1 MRKVEPLLR
10 NEIIFVILALER
22 IDKLVGIGMKTVMI
36 LGGTKGVGK
45 EILKSCL
52 KKGYNVSFSGRN
64 SNEGNALIQSLKLEN
79 KLYFHEIDLNSI
91 KEIENFY
98 LQTINRFG
106 KIDALILYA
115 GITPVSSI
123 IDTEEDLY
131 DSVFNVNLKAPFFL
145 LKHVLKS
152 MAASKSGSIVFFG
165 SAHMD
170 YGQIDRAPYALT
182 KSTLYT
188 LSNHIAH
195 HYAKYGV
202 RSNYLVMG
210 WTNTEG
216 EIELRNQEGMSEETL
231 QNKASNSIPMGRMLN
246 SFDPVPAVM
255 HFISDDSAMTTGSIM
270 RITGGE
276 YI

>member
-1 MRKVEPLLR
+1 
-10 NEIIFVILALER
+10 
-22 IDKLVGIGMKTVMI
+22 MKTVML

-45 EILKSCL
+45 EILKSSL
-52 KKGYNVSFSGRN
+52 EKGYNVAFCGRDAQLASEIIKS
-64 SNEGNALIQSLKLEN
+64 SNAKER
-79 KLYFHEIDLNSI
+79 LYFHNIDLNSI
-91 KEIENFY
+91 DGIKDYYTNTIE
-98 LQTINRFG
+98 RFN

-145 LKHVLKS
+145 LKHVLRS
-152 MAASKSGSIVFFG
+152 MMKFKSGSIVFFG

-170 YGQIDRAPYALT
+170 YGQEDRTAYALT
-182 KSTLYT
+182 KSTLNT
-188 LSNHIAH
+188 LSTHIAR
-195 HYAKYGV
+195 HYAKYGI

-210 WTNTEG
+210 WTSTEG
-216 EIELRNQEGMSEETL
+216 ELELRKKEGISEDEL
-231 QNKASNSIPMGRMLN
+231 KANAGSIIPMGRMLN
-246 SFDPVPAVM
+246 PYDPVPAVM

-270 RITGGE
+270 RVTGGE

>member
-1 MRKVEPLLR
+1 
-10 NEIIFVILALER
+10 
-22 IDKLVGIGMKTVMI
+22 MKTVLI

-52 KKGYNVSFSGRN
+52 EKGYNVAFCGRK
-64 SNEGNALIQSLKLEN
+64 SSEGNQMIQSLQAEDR
-79 KLYFHEIDLNSI
+79 LYFHELDLNSMA
-91 KEIENFY
+91 EIENFY
-98 LQTINRFG
+98 LKTIKRFS

-115 GITPVSSI
+115 GVTPIASLLET
-123 IDTEEDLY
+123 DEATY
-131 DSVFNVNLKAPFFL
+131 DSVFTINLKAPFFL

-152 MAASKSGSIVFFG
+152 MISQNSGSIVFFG

-170 YGQIDRAPYALT
+170 YGEMDRAPYALT
-182 KSTLYT
+182 KNALYT

-195 HYAKYGV
+195 HYAKYGI

-216 EIELRNQEGMSEETL
+216 ELALRTKEGISEEEL
-231 QNKASNSIPMGRMLN
+231 KNKASGIVPMGRMLN

-255 HFISDDSAMTTGSIM
+255 YFISDQSAMTTGSLL

>member
-1 MRKVEPLLR
+1 
-10 NEIIFVILALER
+10 
-22 IDKLVGIGMKTVMI
+22 MKTVMI

-45 EILKSCL
+45 ELLHSCL
-52 KKGYNVSFSGRN
+52 DKGYNVAFCGRRA
-64 SNEGNALIQSLKLEN
+64 SEGKQIIEKRHAADT
-79 KLYFHEIDLNSI
+79 LYFHELDLNST

-98 LQTINRFG
+98 LKTLERFK
-106 KIDALILYA
+106 KIDALVVYA
-115 GITPVSSI
+115 GITPVASI
-123 IDTEEDLY
+123 LETDESTY

-145 LKHVLKS
+145 VKHVLKS
-152 MAASKSGSIVFFG
+152 MVSQHSGSIIFFG

-170 YGQIDRAPYALT
+170 HGEIDRAPYALT
-182 KSTLYT
+182 KNALYT

-216 EIELRNQEGMSEETL
+216 EIELREKTGMSEEAL
-231 QNKASNSIPMGRMLN
+231 KAKASAIVPMGRMLN
-246 SFDPVPAVM
+246 SADPVPAVLY
-255 HFISDDSAMTTGSIM
+255 FISDASSMTTGSLL

>member
-1 MRKVEPLLR
+1 
-10 NEIIFVILALER
+10 
-22 IDKLVGIGMKTVMI
+22 MKTVMI

-52 KKGYNVSFSGRN
+52 NKGHNVSFCGRN
-64 SNEGNALIQSLKLEN
+64 LDEGNEIIQALQSEN
-79 KLYFHEIDLNSI
+79 KLYFHKLDLNSI
-91 KEIENFY
+91 QEIENFY
-98 LQTINRFG
+98 IQTIKKFG
-106 KIDALILYA
+106 EIDALVLYA

-123 IDTEEDLY
+123 IDTEEDIY
-131 DSVFNVNLKAPFFL
+131 DSVFNINLKAPFFL

-152 MAASKSGSIVFFG
+152 MKEFKSGSIIFFG

-170 YGQIDRAPYALT
+170 YGEVDRAPYALT

-195 HYAKYGV
+195 HYAKFGI

-216 EIELRNQEGMSEETL
+216 ELELRAKEGMSEEEL
-231 QNKASNSIPMGRMLN
+231 KDKAANMLPMGRMLN
-246 SFDPVPAVM
+246 RFDPVPAVM

>member
-1 MRKVEPLLR
+1 
-10 NEIIFVILALER
+10 
-22 IDKLVGIGMKTVMI
+22 MI

-45 EILKSCL
+45 DILKACIE
-52 KKGYNVSFSGRN
+52 KGYNVSFSGRN
-64 SNEGNALIQSLKLEN
+64 SDEGSAVIESIKSEN
-79 KLYFHEIDLNSI
+79 QLYFHEIDLNSI

-115 GITPVSSI
+115 GITPVASI
-123 IDTEEDLY
+123 IDTEEDIY
-131 DSVFNVNLKAPFFL
+131 DSVFNINLKAPFFL
-145 LKHVLKS
+145 LKYVLKS
-152 MAASKSGSIVFFG
+152 MVGFKSGSIVFFG

-216 EIELRNQEGMSEETL
+216 EIRLRDQQGMSEEVL
-231 QNKASNSIPMGRMLN
+231 QNKAANSIPMGRMLN
-246 SFDPVPAVM
+246 SFDSVPAVM
-255 HFISDDSAMTTGSIM
+255 HFISDDSAMTTGSLI

>member
-1 MRKVEPLLR
+1 
-10 NEIIFVILALER
+10 
-22 IDKLVGIGMKTVMI
+22 MKTVMI

-52 KKGYNVSFSGRN
+52 EKGYNVAFCGRK
-64 SNEGNALIQSLKLEN
+64 SAEGNQLIQSLQGEE
-79 KLYFHEIDLNSI
+79 KLYFHELDHSNIE
-91 KEIENFY
+91 EIENFY
-98 LQTINRFG
+98 LQTIRRFN
-106 KIDALILYA
+106 KIDALIIYA
-115 GITPVSSI
+115 GITSVASI
-123 IDTEEDLY
+123 LETEEATY
-131 DSVFNVNLKAPFFL
+131 DNVFNVNLKAPFFL

-152 MAASKSGSIVFFG
+152 MISQNSGSIVFFG

-170 YGQIDRAPYALT
+170 YGEIDRTPYALT
-182 KSTLYT
+182 KNALYT
-188 LSNHIAH
+188 LSNHIAR
-195 HYAKYGV
+195 HYAGYGI

-216 EIELRNQEGMSEETL
+216 ELELRKKEGISEDEL
-231 QNKASNSIPMGRMLN
+231 KRKASGILPMGRMLT

-255 HFISDDSAMTTGSIM
+255 YFISDESAMTTGSLL

>member
-1 MRKVEPLLR
+1 
-10 NEIIFVILALER
+10 
-22 IDKLVGIGMKTVMI
+22 MKTVMI

-45 EILKSCL
+45 EVLKSCL
-52 KKGYNVSFSGRN
+52 KQGYNVAFCGRDADAG
-64 SNEGNALIQSLKLEN
+64 SRIIQSSKSRE
-79 KLYFHEIDLNSI
+79 KLYFHQLDLNSI
-91 KEIENFY
+91 EEIEDYY
-98 LQTINRFG
+98 LQTIERFE
-106 KIDALILYA
+106 KIDALIVYA
-115 GITPVSSI
+115 GITPIASLL
-123 IDTEEDLY
+123 DAEEDVY
-131 DSVFNVNLKAPFFL
+131 DSVFNINLKAPFFL

-152 MAASKSGSIVFFG
+152 MIANHSGSIVFFG

-195 HYAKYGV
+195 HYAKYGI

-216 EIELRNQEGMSEETL
+216 EVALRKKEGMSETEL
-231 QNKASNSIPMGRMLN
+231 KNNAASVLPMGRMLN
-246 SFDPVPAVM
+246 TFDPIPAVM
-255 HFISDDSAMTTGSIM
+255 HFISDDSAMTTGSLI

>member
-1 MRKVEPLLR
+1 
-10 NEIIFVILALER
+10 
-22 IDKLVGIGMKTVMI
+22 MKTIMI

-52 KKGYNVSFSGRN
+52 KKGYNVAFCGRDSGAG
-64 SNEGNALIQSLKLEN
+64 NEIIQSSQSKN
-79 KLYFHEIDLNSI
+79 KLYFHQLDLNNI
-91 KEIENFY
+91 QEIENYY
-98 LQTINRFG
+98 LQTIKRFE

-123 IDTEEDLY
+123 IDTEEETY
-131 DSVFNVNLKAPFFL
+131 DSVFNINLKAPFFL

-152 MAASKSGSIVFFG
+152 MMDFKSGSIVFFG

-170 YGQIDRAPYALT
+170 YGEVDRAPYALT

-195 HYAKYGV
+195 HYAKYGI

-216 EIELRNQEGMSEETL
+216 ELELRAKEGMSEEEL
-231 QNKASNSIPMGRMLN
+231 HHKAKGIIPMGRMLN
-246 SFDPVPAVM
+246 PSDPIPAVM
-255 HFISDDSAMTTGSIM
+255 YFISDESAMTTGSLL

>member
-1 MRKVEPLLR
+1 
-10 NEIIFVILALER
+10 
-22 IDKLVGIGMKTVMI
+22 MKTVMI

-45 EILKSCL
+45 EILKSCIS
-52 KKGYNVSFSGRN
+52 KGYNVSFCGRDSDAGNEIIN
-64 SNEGNALIQSLKLEN
+64 SVRSKSN
-79 KLYFHEIDLNSI
+79 LYFHKLDLNDI
-91 KEIENFY
+91 QEIENFY
-98 LQTINRFG
+98 LQTIERFK

-115 GITPVSSI
+115 GVTPVSSI
-123 IDTEEDLY
+123 IDTEEETY
-131 DSVFNVNLKAPFFL
+131 DSVFNINLKAPFFL

-152 MAASKSGSIVFFG
+152 MMGFKSGSIVFFG

-170 YGQIDRAPYALT
+170 YGEIDRAPYALT

-195 HYAKYGV
+195 HYAKYGI

-216 EIELRNQEGMSEETL
+216 ELELRAKEGMSEKEL
-231 QNKASNSIPMGRMLN
+231 KGKAASIIPMGRMLN

-255 HFISDDSAMTTGSIM
+255 YLISDQSAMTTGSLI

>member
-1 MRKVEPLLR
+1 
-10 NEIIFVILALER
+10 
-22 IDKLVGIGMKTVMI
+22 MKTIMI

-52 KKGYNVSFSGRN
+52 EKGYNVAFCGRK
-64 SNEGNALIQSLKLEN
+64 SSEGNQLIQSLQSEE
-79 KLYFHEIDLNSI
+79 KLYFHELDLSNTE
-91 KEIENFY
+91 EIENFY
-98 LQTINRFG
+98 LQTIKRFS

-123 IDTEEDLY
+123 LETEEATY
-131 DSVFNVNLKAPFFL
+131 DMVFNVNLKAPFFL
-145 LKHVLKS
+145 LKHVLKF
-152 MAASKSGSIVFFG
+152 MVGQKSGSIVFFG

-170 YGQIDRAPYALT
+170 YGEIDRAPYALT
-182 KSTLYT
+182 KNALYT

-195 HYAKYGV
+195 HYAKYGI

-216 EIELRNQEGMSEETL
+216 ELALRTKEGISEAELK
-231 QNKASNSIPMGRMLN
+231 NKASGIVPMGRMLT
-246 SFDPVPAVM
+246 SFDPVPAVLY
-255 HFISDDSAMTTGSIM
+255 FISDESAMTTGSLL